1 MKRGSE
7 NNNHEIKPSPTPRL
21 RCRKISTGENSG
33 DINITTDLVF
43 AKPICEKRT
52 GPIGGLG
59 VRKLNTKVEESYEA
73 RKKFP
78 NAKSISSVQFFGD
91 QDKASDLESEF
102 TFEKLSND
110 FSSLVGKTKER
121 LGTLGSVIT
130 GLKNFGMCRG
140 IFPRKPGNPDD
151 IKALRRDVTDL
162 MQKLRSEDAH
172 AIPWDTRMKWVEKV
186 CDELVEVTLGVD
198 LAGSL
203 GPTVYTLREDAWD
216 LSEQLI
222 IERDRERARQDKESL
237 NSCSE

>member
-7 NNNHEIKPSPTPRL
+7 NNNHETKPSPTLRF
-21 RCRKISTGENSG
+21 RCREISTGENSG
-33 DINITTDLVF
+33 DITIPTDLPF
-43 AKPICEKRT
+43 TKPICEKRT
-52 GPIGGLG
+52 GTIGGLG

-73 RKKFP
+73 RKKFS
-78 NAKSISSVQFFGD
+78 NAKSISSAQFFGD
-91 QDKASDLESEF
+91 QNKSSDLESEC

-130 GLKNFGMCRG
+130 GLKKA

-186 CDELVEVTLGVD
+186 CDQLVEVTLGVD

-222 IERDRERARQDKESL
+222 IERDIERTRQDKESL